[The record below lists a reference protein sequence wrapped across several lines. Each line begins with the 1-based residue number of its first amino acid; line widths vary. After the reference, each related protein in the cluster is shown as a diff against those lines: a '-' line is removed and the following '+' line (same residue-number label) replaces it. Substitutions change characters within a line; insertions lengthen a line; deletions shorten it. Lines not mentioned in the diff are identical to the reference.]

1 VKGKRDLLLFEGSF
15 LSVEVGFAILLVGT
29 GESGIGV

>member
-1 VKGKRDLLLFEGSF
+1 MICYFLEGSF

-29 GESGIGV
+29 GESEIGV